1 MTLNNFDEFSM
12 LSAGSLAPYVGFTE
26 EEVQKLAEE
35 YHQNFCHLIKRN
47 RDCFSKYPITIKISF
62 RMLSNIV

>member
-12 LSAGSLAPYVGFTE
+12 LSAGSLATYVGFTE

-47 RDCFSKYPITIKISF
+47 RDCVTVQRLAGHEKTNGI
-62 RMLSNIV
+62 N

>member
-12 LSAGSLAPYVGFTE
+12 LSAGSLATYVGFTE

-47 RDCFSKYPITIKISF
+47 RDCFSKYPIT
-62 RMLSNIV
+62 